1 MQTIKLNYS
10 ETMKLDD
17 MPAVSAAIGFF
28 DGIHRGHQEVIKHA
42 INAAQENHLKSAVI
56 TFHPHPSV
64 VLGKADTRED
74 YLTPLHE
81 KEAILES
88 MGIDYLYLIGFTKEL
103 AGLSPE
109 NFIERFING
118 LAVRHLVSGFDFT
131 YGTKGAGNADTLQ
144 KAAEQHTFTYEAV
157 AKVESAEEKISSTK
171 IRELVANGDIAD
183 AVDLL
188 GHPLTLTGEVI
199 TGDQRGRT
207 IGYPTANIR
216 IAEEYFLPKVGVYA
230 VEVLVKGKTYAG
242 MANLG
247 FKPTFQQDA
256 VVPNLEVHILDFD
269 EQIYGEDVT
278 VSWRKFIREEVKFN
292 GIDALVAQL
301 DRDKEQI
308 STYFA

>member
-1 MQTIKLNYS
+1 MQTIKLHYS
-10 ETMKLDD
+10 EAMKLDD

-28 DGIHRGHQEVIKHA
+28 DGIHLGHQAVIKRA
-42 INAAQENHLKSAVI
+42 IDAAQEKQLKSAVI

-81 KEAILES
+81 KEAILEN
-88 MGIDYLYLIGFTKEL
+88 MGIDYLYLIDFTKEL
-103 AGLSPE
+103 ASLTPG
-109 NFIERFING
+109 NFIERFIDG

-131 YGTKGAGNADTLQ
+131 YGKKGSGNADTL
-144 KAAEQHTFTYEAV
+144 KEAADQHAFSYEAV
-157 AKVESAEEKISSTK
+157 AKVENAQEKISSTK
-171 IRELVANGDIAD
+171 IRQLVASGDMEE
-183 AVDLL
+183 AVELL

-207 IGYPTANIR
+207 IGYPTANIK
-216 IAEEYFLPKVGVYA
+216 IGENYFLPKVGVYA
-230 VEVLVKGKTYAG
+230 VEISVKDKTYAG

-292 GIDALVAQL
+292 GIEALVAQL
-301 DRDKEQI
+301 DRDKHQI
-308 STYFA
+308 SAYFA